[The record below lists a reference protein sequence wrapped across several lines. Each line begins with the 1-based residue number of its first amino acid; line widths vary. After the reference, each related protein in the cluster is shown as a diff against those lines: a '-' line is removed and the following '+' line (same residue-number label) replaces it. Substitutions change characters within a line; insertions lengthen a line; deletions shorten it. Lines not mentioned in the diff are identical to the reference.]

1 MKLTRVAFVR
11 FNTSIRRF
19 VSSFRTSREISRGV
33 PRRGW
38 RKEGIRAFRIFQTE
52 REREKRNAVGFVK
65 FRFRRDFI
73 GEFCR
78 KVSPQETEFVQFRTF
93 RLNALACPVFLNLV
107 YKLRNA
113 RASSPRSLSSRFVP
127 RLILA
132 LCH

>member
-1 MKLTRVAFVR
+1 MKLTHLSALTHRYDVLFLPFERAERLAGAFLVVDGGR
-11 FNTSIRRF
+11 KGFERLGY
-19 VSSFRTSREISRGV
+19 FRQR
-33 PRRGW
+33 
-38 RKEGIRAFRIFQTE
+38 E